1 MNAGRVKRRYDTSIT
16 LVVTFVLGMI
26 IGSTLTYALL
36 GAKAAPPEDVDTT
49 PLLPLVSTGPGS
61 LPLPSAADL
70 DGLWPAQHL
79 ALGMAGTTLS
89 DAERAVF
96 NEFRPGALLLRPE
109 NMENP
114 AQTRALI
121 DAARAATRGEPVLP
135 QPLVLYAPPV
145 DVLDVLFQASGV
157 PTPQALGEANDLEQA
172 RAAGRTLAGV
182 LQPYGVEIILL
193 PVLDV
198 FVANRTPNPLRVA
211 HLGEDPERVA
221 ALALAL
227 ADGIGAGGIL
237 PVLGRF
243 PGMGAAQKDLDGA
256 LVVLE
261 NDIDLLA
268 TWMLPFQEA
277 AAHGVPGISV
287 AHAALPALHAEN
299 IALPASLSPK
309 LIRHTLRETWAF
321 EGVVVAEEIE
331 NLPAARQ
338 REAGRAFIE
347 ALAVG
352 CDLILVRDTTR
363 DRVQALSKD
372 VLRAV
377 QSGQLPEAVL
387 AASKGRIAEWRA
399 TLDRI
404 QSAPEPPATPEVV
417 EPVVE
422 PAPVEPAHAPIEPE
436 TPEAAP
442 ESPEAPPAE
451 SETEVPAEAESAPAP
466 VAEPEAEA
474 TPAVPEED
482 PAAQPPGT
490 KLIRHTIER
499 GDRLGAIAGR
509 YGVSIEDV
517 KTWNGLEDDTIK
529 WGQKLKIYQPD
540 DSAAAPPEAEEP
552 AETTPPAPEAV
563 EAVVAPEAPADSV
576 TEASAPASV
585 ESPEVDEIEAPEE
598 ASEAAPSTTETPAA
612 PVAEPRPP
620 NTVRR
625 THTLAAGETLA
636 SVANEYGVTEDELR
650 RWNALPDG
658 DAPAGTA
665 LVFYL
670 PTALPPAAPEETA
683 DSTPAIEAPV
693 AAEVSEAVEAVEAP
707 APVRYDSHRIV
718 PGDTLYRIASRYK
731 TTPAELIEINGLK
744 NPNDIQIGR
753 ALKVPAQE

>member
-1 MNAGRVKRRYDTSIT
+1 VKRRYDTSIT

-36 GAKAAPPEDVDTT
+36 GAKAAPSEDVDTT

-70 DGLWPAQHL
+70 DGLWPALHL

-198 FVANRTPNPLRVA
+198 FVANRTPEPLRVA
-211 HLGEDPERVA
+211 YLGEDPERVA

-261 NDIDLLA
+261 NDIDVLA

-352 CDLILVRDTTR
+352 CDMILVRDTTR
-363 DRVQALSKD
+363 DTVQGLSKE

-377 QSGQLPEAVL
+377 QSDQIPAPLL
-387 AASKGRIAEWRA
+387 AASKARIAEWRA

-404 QSAPEPPATPEVV
+404 QSTPEPAPEVAPEPVV
-417 EPVVE
+417 A
-422 PAPVEPAHAPIEPE
+422 PAPVETAPAPAEPV

-442 ESPEAPPAE
+442 ESPAAPLAEA
-451 SETEVPAEAESAPAP
+451 ETEVAPAPAPAPAEEPETESAPAAP
-466 VAEPEAEA
+466 DK
-474 TPAVPEED
+474 D

-499 GDRLGAIAGR
+499 GERLGAIAGR

-517 KTWNGLEDDTIK
+517 KAWNGLKNDTIK

-540 DSAAAPPEAEEP
+540 DSAAAEAP
-552 AETTPPAPEAV
+552 ADATPPAPAAAPEVTPETTEAV
-563 EAVVAPEAPADSV
+563 ASPEAPADAV
-576 TEASAPASV
+576 TEAPAPASV
-585 ESPEVDEIEAPEE
+585 ESPEADAVEAPPAET
-598 ASEAAPSTTETPAA
+598 EAAPALTELPAA

-650 RWNALPDG
+650 RWNALPEG
-658 DAPAGTA
+658 DAATGTA

-670 PTALPPAAPEETA
+670 PTALPPAAPEVSPEEP
-683 DSTPAIEAPV
+683 PAN
-693 AAEVSEAVEAVEAP
+693 VEAP
-707 APVRYDSHRIV
+707 TPAGDAATEAIAPVQYDSHRIV
-718 PGDTLYRIASRYK
+718 PGDTLYRIARRYK
-731 TTPAELIEINGLK
+731 TTPAELIQINGLK
-744 NPNDIQIGR
+744 DPNDIQIGR
-753 ALKVPAQE
+753 TLKVPAQE